1 MFLRATTRKK
11 DGKEHR
17 YFSVVENKR
26 VSGGRVLQR
35 HVLYLGE
42 INSSQELAWRRSI
55 EVLDEATQA
64 PRTLALF
71 AEDRCEAVVPDAS
84 IVRLKLAQL
93 RLERPRQWGA
103 CWLSLKLWQQLG
115 LDAFW
120 RERLPASRKGT
131 RFDQVLFVLVA
142 YRLLSPGS
150 EWRLHRH
157 WFERSALGDLLG
169 ADAALA
175 DIHTLYACHDRLLE
189 HKQAVFDHLVGRW
202 RDLFNASFD
211 VLLYDLTSTYF
222 ESDPPADEEDK
233 RRFGYSRDSI
243 ARTACKSSS
252 RWWSPPRACRSPTRC
267 SPAIR
272 PTRRR

>member
-1 MFLRATTRKK
+1 MFLRSTTRKK

-17 YFSVVENKR
+17 YWSVVENRR
-26 VSGGRVLQR
+26 VKGGRVVQR

-42 INSSQELAWRRSI
+42 INDAQRTAWCKSI
-55 EVLDEATQA
+55 EVLEEGWPRLRQVAIFPEEREA
-64 PRTLALF
+64 PELS
-71 AEDRCEAVVPDAS
+71 CAVVH
-84 IVRLKLAQL
+84 VKLDGM

-103 CWLSLKLWQQLG
+103 CWLALKLWQQLG
-115 LDAFW
+115 LDQFW
-120 RERLPASRKGT
+120 SARLLPSRKGT

-142 YRLLSPGS
+142 YRVLSPGS

-189 HKQAVFDHLVGRW
+189 HKEAVFDHLVGRW

-222 ESDPPADEEDK
+222 ESDPPADDDDK

-243 ARTACKSSS
+243 ALTACKSSS
-252 RWWSPPRACRSPTRC
+252 PWW
-267 SPAIR
+267 
-272 PTRRR
+272 